1 MSNWW
6 RRAHRE
12 EELDRELRAHLESES
27 EEQGQAGLSSQEAR
41 DAARRAFGNVGLVK
55 EAVREMWGWTSVE
68 RLGQDLRYG
77 LRMLGRSPGFTAV
90 AVLSLALGI
99 GANTAIFSVIDALML
114 RVLPVRSPDQLV
126 LFSEGGDVAFLA
138 YPAYEKFRDHADVF
152 SGIAAICLLDRS
164 NVTINGPGGGLDA
177 ATVGVGLVSGTY
189 FSTLGINPVLGRTF
203 SADDDRVP
211 GGHPLAVISHDYWQ
225 RRFAGAADVVG
236 RTFTLNQTTYNI
248 LGVAQEGFSGDWIG
262 HSTDLWIPISMQSQV
277 MLERPNLL
285 ANPNPPWLRIMAR
298 LKTGLT
304 IKQAEAP
311 LQVLFQQAMAERR
324 NLTPAMI
331 RESQRAHI
339 ELQPAAKGY
348 SPQRASFGQP
358 LTILMIVVGMVLLIA
373 CANIANLL
381 LARSAARQREMAV
394 RLALGAGR
402 ARILRQLLTE
412 SLLLA
417 TMGGILGVLFA
428 AWATDVLLKFV
439 GSGPAAIAL
448 NLHSGGRVLLFT
460 LALCL
465 VTGILFGLAP
475 ALRSSRVPLSRA
487 LAGRGPDSAGSGS
500 RFGLGKAL
508 VVSQVALS
516 LVLLIGAALFVRTLR
531 NLKSQDLGFDRDH
544 VLLIW
549 TAPNHA
555 GRQGAP
561 LASLFETVQERIS
574 SLPGVRSASPTSF
587 GILGG
592 GAGSPMANVEGYTPK
607 PDEDRMIR
615 WSLVAPG
622 FFDTVGVRRLLGR
635 DFTGHDTETAQ
646 RVAIINETTARYY
659 FGDQNPVGKH
669 FGMRRDL
676 GTPIEI
682 VGVVRDAKY
691 ASLRDK
697 HQRMIYIPY
706 RQDLAHLYEMCVTVR
721 MAGNLPGLTGRIRD
735 ELRSIDRNLPI
746 LKIDTIEEQLN
757 DSLVEERL
765 VAALSGF
772 FGLLAVLLA
781 CLGLYGV
788 MSYMAARRTNEIG
801 IRLAL
806 GATSRTVLGMV
817 LRESLLLVAAGIA
830 IGIPVTIAL
839 TRMISARLF
848 GVSASDPL
856 TIALAA
862 SMMLAV
868 ATVAC
873 FLPAR
878 RAARVDPMVALR
890 YE

>member
-1 MSNWW
+1 MSDWW
-6 RRAHRE
+6 RRAHKE
-12 EELDRELRAHLESES
+12 DELERELRAHLESES
-27 EEQGQAGLSSQEAR
+27 EEQGQAGMSSLEAR

-55 EAVREMWGWTSVE
+55 EEVRGMWGWAWME
-68 RLGQDLRYG
+68 RFGQDLRYG
-77 LRMLGRSPGFTAV
+77 LRMLFRSPGFTAV

-114 RVLPVRSPDQLV
+114 RMLPVPSPDQLQV
-126 LFSEGGDVAFLA
+126 SFLS
-138 YPAYEKFRDHADVF
+138 YPNYEKFRDHAKLF

-164 NVTINGPGGGLDA
+164 NVTINGSGGGLDA

-189 FSTLGINPVLGRTF
+189 FSTLGVNPVLGRTL

-211 GGHPLAVISHDYWQ
+211 GGHPVAVISYDYWQ
-225 RRFAGAADVVG
+225 RRFAGAADVTG
-236 RTFTLNQTTYNI
+236 RTFTLNQTTYSI
-248 LGVAQEGFSGDWIG
+248 LGVAQKGFSGDWIG
-262 HSTDLWIPISMQSQV
+262 HPTDLWIPIAMQSQV

-298 LKTGLT
+298 LKPGLT

-311 LQVLFQQAMAERR
+311 LQVLFRQAMLERR

-331 RESQRAHI
+331 QESNQVHV

-402 ARILRQLLTE
+402 GRILRQLLTE
-412 SLLLA
+412 SLLLS
-417 TMGGILGVLFA
+417 MLGGILGILFA
-428 AWATDVLLKFV
+428 TWATDALAKFV

-448 NLHSGGRVLLFT
+448 DLHSNTRVLAFT
-460 LALCL
+460 VALCL
-465 VTGILFGLAP
+465 LTGILFGLVP
-475 ALRSSRVPLSRA
+475 ALRASGVSLSQA
-487 LAGRGPDSAGSGS
+487 LTGRGVGSGVS
-500 RFGLGKAL
+500 TGRFGLGKTL
-508 VVSQVALS
+508 VVAQVALS
-516 LVLLIGAALFVRTLR
+516 LVLLIGAGLFVRTLQ

-592 GAGSPMANVEGYTPK
+592 MGGSPVANVEGYTPK
-607 PDEDRMIR
+607 PDEDRWVR
-615 WSLVAPG
+615 WSLVSPG

-635 DFTGHDTETAQ
+635 DFTAHDTETAQ
-646 RVAIINETTARYY
+646 RVAIINETMARHY
-659 FGDQNPVGKH
+659 FGEQNPVGKH
-669 FGMRRDL
+669 FGMRRDA

-697 HQRMIYIPY
+697 QQRMIYIPY
-706 RQDLAHLYEMCVTVR
+706 RQDLAHLFEMCVTVR
-721 MAGNLPGLTGRIRD
+721 LAGNLPGLAGRIRD
-735 ELRSIDRNLPI
+735 ELRSIDRSLPI
-746 LKIDTIEEQLN
+746 LKIDAIEEQLN

-765 VAALSGF
+765 VAVLSGF
-772 FGLLAVLLA
+772 FALLAVLLA

-788 MSYMAARRTNEIG
+788 MSYMATRRTNEIG

-806 GATSRTVLGMV
+806 GASSGEVLGMV
-817 LRESLLLVAAGIA
+817 LRESMLLVASGIA
-830 IGIPVTIAL
+830 IGVPVTIAL
-839 TRMISARLF
+839 TRLISARLF

-856 TIALAA
+856 TIALAT
-862 SMMLAV
+862 SLLLAV
-868 ATVAC
+868 AALAG

-878 RAARVDPMVALR
+878 RAAKVDPMVALR